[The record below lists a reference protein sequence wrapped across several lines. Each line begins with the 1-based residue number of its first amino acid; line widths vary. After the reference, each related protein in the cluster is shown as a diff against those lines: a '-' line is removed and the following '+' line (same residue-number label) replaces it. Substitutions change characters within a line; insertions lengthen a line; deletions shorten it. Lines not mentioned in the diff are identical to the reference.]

1 MTPDET
7 RRAAEAAAHEL
18 RQPLQIIAMSLG
30 ALERDDPAKYAAA
43 LARARR
49 ALEVLE
55 HSVDQCTDSLRLGF
69 GQWRPAMK
77 SFELRPLMKEL
88 DAEYAAFAANG
99 GVRLR
104 FAVPHVNVRSD
115 PEMLGRLIGNLIF
128 NAVTR
133 TQRGGV
139 LVGARRRAGG
149 VLLQVF
155 DTGGARAR
163 QDPGLGFQLASRL
176 AQALGYTLSSRSV
189 AGKGSCCAV
198 LIGL

>member
-1 MTPDET
+1 MTPDES
-7 RRAAEAAAHEL
+7 RRAIEAAAHEL

-30 ALERDDPAKYAAA
+30 AVERDDAAKYASA
-43 LARARR
+43 LARAKR

-55 HSVDQCTDSLRLGF
+55 HSVDQCADSLRLGF
-69 GQWRPAMK
+69 GEWRPDVK
-77 SFELRPLMKEL
+77 RFELRPLMKEL

-104 FAVPHVNVRSD
+104 FAVPQLEVRSD
-115 PEMLGRLIGNLIF
+115 PEMLGRLVGNLIVS
-128 NAVTR
+128 AVTR

-155 DTGGARAR
+155 DTGGARAL
-163 QDPGLGFQLASRL
+163 QHSGLGFQLAGRL

-189 AGKGSCCAV
+189 PGKGSCCALV
-198 LIGL
+198 IGL